1 MRLRILQISFLL
13 FSILIFFYVLYKS
26 EIHFSSQNRD
36 YYLKYFILTFFFIL
50 ISIVSFFL
58 NKKINYIFFSSF
70 ITLIFTFFLFE
81 AYLTFF
87 VESNYIKVR
96 AKIYQKET
104 GKKYNTLSRKE
115 FLKKEKIIDKNI
127 VVTVHPTNHMNLKE
141 NKILP
146 LSGISNVR
154 TIYCNEGGFYSIYNS
169 DRYGFNN
176 PDEEWD
182 KKIDFILLGDS
193 FVHGACVNRP
203 NDITSSL
210 RNLGFSALNLGYGGN
225 GPMTM
230 YATLKEFYQKDTK
243 FILWFYYYNDHNN
256 LKNEKNDPIL
266 NKYIDDET
274 FTQNLINNQ
283 ELVNKKNFELIFNQ
297 LGTDNNFIN
306 IVSFLK
312 LSELRFLVIQYFTGQ
327 NEIAPSQKIGIDNYY
342 FEVLKKVKIFSETNN
357 SKIFFV
363 YVPDYS
369 EIKNEKINNEH
380 FTMMKKKVEDLNI
393 SFIDLKEL
401 TFLKQ
406 NNPLEMYLF
415 KLPGHL
421 NNEANKK
428 IANSIFKFI
437 YN

>member
-1 MRLRILQISFLL
+1 
-13 FSILIFFYVLYKS
+13 
-26 EIHFSSQNRD
+26 
-36 YYLKYFILTFFFIL
+36 
-50 ISIVSFFL
+50 
-58 NKKINYIFFSSF
+58 
-70 ITLIFTFFLFE
+70 
-81 AYLTFF
+81 
-87 VESNYIKVR
+87 
-96 AKIYQKET
+96 
-104 GKKYNTLSRKE
+104 
-115 FLKKEKIIDKNI
+115 
-127 VVTVHPTNHMNLKE
+127 MNLKE

-154 TIYCNEGGFYSIYNS
+154 TIYCNEGGFYSIYKS

-256 LKNEKNDPIL
+256 LKNEKNEPIL

-283 ELVNKKNFELIFNQ
+283 DLVNKKNFELIFNQ
-297 LGTDNNFIN
+297 LGTDNNFKN

-327 NEIAPSQKIGIDNYY
+327 NEIAPSQKIEIDNYY
-342 FEVLKKVKIFSETNN
+342 FEVLEKVKIFSEINN

-363 YVPDYS
+363 YVP
-369 EIKNEKINNEH
+369 
-380 FTMMKKKVEDLNI
+380 
-393 SFIDLKEL
+393 EL
-401 TFLKQ
+401 FR
-406 NNPLEMYLF
+406 N
-415 KLPGHL
+415 
-421 NNEANKK
+421 
-428 IANSIFKFI
+428 
-437 YN
+437 